1 MLHRGF
7 HTLAPKLGSLF
18 HSTQAT
24 SGSPL
29 VFEEK
34 EIINWPWYL
43 RLALIDLMG
52 WLVIFALLL
61 LIANYMQ
68 DPISPFLER

>member
-7 HTLAPKLGSLF
+7 HTLAPKVGSLF
-18 HSTQAT
+18 SPTQAT
-24 SGSPL
+24 SGL
-29 VFEEK
+29 ALLLEEK
-34 EIINWPWYL
+34 EIPNWQGYM

-68 DPISPFLER
+68 NAFSPFPEQ